1 MTALYLYALAAFG
14 IFAFSLAQLCRR
26 PLPALLFTGLAAAAG
41 RLALPV
47 ELLLGE
53 AAVSKFLPV
62 CAFYLD
68 GAFLSVTALPVWAN
82 VLLSAAFCGALLL
95 AALLRLKYTDIR

>member
-1 MTALYLYALAAFG
+1 MF
-14 IFAFSLAQLCRR
+14 QRVNQ
-26 PLPALLFTGLAAAAG
+26 
-41 RLALPV
+41 PV

-53 AAVSKFLPV
+53 ASASKFLPV
-62 CAFYLD
+62 FAFFLD
-68 GAFLSVTALPVWAN
+68 SAFLSVTALPVWAN